1 MRSKSVARA
10 SGFTLLELMLV
21 VFVVG
26 IIAALAMPN
35 LVIQDDRQVLRQ
47 TAQGLL
53 ELLRLQ
59 EEEAVLT
66 GSQRGLRLY
75 RQGDGDESII
85 YQWLVWSADSA
96 LWLEAPGQMRQF
108 SGELR
113 GVSDMVLL
121 VEGQQVQVADGADV
135 SDTDTPLTPQI
146 VVYSSGDIT
155 DFELNLLG
163 PDNSVSMTLVGG
175 YEGVS
180 LRDDDTDDKAG

>member
-1 MRSKSVARA
+1 MRSRSGTRA

-35 LVIQDDRQVLRQ
+35 LVIQDDRQVLRE
-47 TAQGLL
+47 TALGLL
-53 ELLRLQ
+53 DLLRLQ

-75 RQGDGDESII
+75 RQGDGDDSII
-85 YQWLVWSADSA
+85 YQWLVWSADSS

-108 SGELR
+108 SGALR
-113 GVSDMVLL
+113 GVSDVVLL
-121 VEGQQVQVADGADV
+121 VEGQQVQVADGADN
-135 SDTDTPLTPQI
+135 SDTDKPLTPQI

-163 PDNSVSMTLVGG
+163 PDNSVSMTLEGG